1 MNTAFNLKQ
10 WLKQLKPV
18 SPPQD
23 DFAAIYQRVKT
34 TKPVTKLTIPWALAA
49 TMAALAIGL
58 VLFDRP
64 IPAPNNSLN
73 HINLVKLKQQIN
85 QMEKNLANN
94 TTMMVGHPGSGQLEN
109 QVQLE
114 QWLAVI
120 NNRLAENKNPQQQ
133 HNLLQAKLSVLQNLV
148 PKPQTIQLI

>member
-10 WLKQLKPV
+10 WLKQQTPI

-34 TKPVTKLTIPWALAA
+34 TKPVRKLTVPWALAA

-58 VLFDRP
+58 VFFDKP
-64 IPAPNNSLN
+64 TPEPNISLN
-73 HINLVKLKQQIN
+73 HTSLVQLKQQIS
-85 QMEKNLANN
+85 QMEKYLANN
-94 TTMMVGHPGSGQLEN
+94 NSMMVGHPGSSQLEN

-114 QWLAVI
+114 QWLAVL

-133 HNLLQAKLSVLQNLV
+133 HHLLQAKLSVLQSMA
-148 PKPQTIQLI
+148 PTTQTIQLI